1 MILGYF
7 FLTLKN
13 KIMTRI
19 NLLSKLKFLALA
31 VMANLAIILVK
42 AQEKAPDLKVDVDI
56 NKGGNEMGSDWM
68 SNPLIWVIGALV
80 LIIIIALV
88 ARGGSRK

>member
-1 MILGYF
+1 
-7 FLTLKN
+7 
-13 KIMTRI
+13 MTRI
-19 NLLSKLKFLALA
+19 NLLSKIKFLALA
-31 VMANLAIILVK
+31 VLANLAIILVK

-56 NKGGNEMGSDWM
+56 NKDGNSMGSDWM

-88 ARGGSRK
+88 ARGGNRK

>member
-1 MILGYF
+1 
-7 FLTLKN
+7 
-13 KIMTRI
+13 MTRI
-19 NLLSKLKFLALA
+19 NLLSKLKFLVLA
-31 VMANLAIILVK
+31 AMANLAIILVK
-42 AQEKAPDLKVDVDI
+42 AQEKSPDLKVDVDI
-56 NKGGNEMGSDWM
+56 DKGGNAMGGDWM